1 MAFKNTDGAVYY
13 YVYNLQGDVVQ
24 LLDSSRNIVGEYVY
38 GPYGYLENS
47 SSLTTIARAN
57 PFRYRGYYYDSENGY
72 YYLNAR
78 YYYPVFGRFISADD
92 PTYIG
97 ARREITSYNLFS
109 YCCNNPIALSD
120 PSGTIAITTIIVIGA
135 AVIGAGVALYTGYK
149 MRQAGADWYDTIF
162 YSVGNGVCAA
172 CTVGTL
178 GLCAYDFYYDLSW
191 YTGHVPVTEIGVPQ
205 ETPIDFDADA
215 GCVNIGKHL
224 TGTGSPKNNATPNGS
239 YTKIDQMGHLYSFT
253 QYDAQGR
260 QIMRIDYQGTSHA
273 GVLPHIHVFDYN
285 EMGPCGEYIYSLKW
299 LEIK

>member
-1 MAFKNTDGAVYY
+1 MAFRNTDGAVYF

-38 GPYGYLENS
+38 GPYGFLENS
-47 SSLTTIARAN
+47 GSLTTVARAN

-191 YTGHVPVTEIGVPQ
+191 YTGHVPRTEVFNKTYSADRKLYEIINNPEKVQQYTREQFQKIAEQSSWNSG
-205 ETPIDFDADA
+205 ISKNGNGYRAYYYDFSIRYNLNGNRFDANHFY
-215 GCVNIGKHL
+215 GNPYWVVSSSY
-224 TGTGSPKNNATPNGS
+224 GTVKLPM
-239 YTKIDQMGHLYSFT
+239 TK
-253 QYDAQGR
+253 
-260 QIMRIDYQGTSHA
+260 
-273 GVLPHIHVFDYN
+273 
-285 EMGPCGEYIYSLKW
+285 
-299 LEIK
+299 